1 MFLCSDVQNMFVRI
15 EFGLWSS
22 TLYTK
27 KSFKCGIFVLN
38 RWNAWVIQSIP
49 TKLLPLQ
56 SFFHQMNKIKWNFSS
71 QMKTDFPLFTYM
83 FFSVVL
89 QVRLNYPD
97 KLFEKQ
103 CKWFIVR
110 AICTWCG
117 NRLSFIFCYQ
127 SYFSGNTPF
136 NLDPYIMWQL
146 IRLTQWKYNVA
157 RYALKGYL
165 TFSSKKSLH
174 SLCDLSWSNDK
185 IKFQWRFLMWRR
197 EYTTLIFLKITQ
209 HRQGLLG

>member
-1 MFLCSDVQNMFVRI
+1 MIINFVHEK
-15 EFGLWSS
+15 EFQMWDIRSEQMEHLGHSEHFYKIIS
-22 TLYTK
+22 VTK
-27 KSFKCGIFVLN
+27 F
-38 RWNAWVIQSIP
+38 
-49 TKLLPLQ
+49 
-56 SFFHQMNKIKWNFSS
+56 FFHQMNSVKWNFSS
-71 QMKTDFPLFTYM
+71 QMKTDFPLFSYK
-83 FFSVVL
+83 FFSLVF

-127 SYFSGNTPF
+127 RYFSGNIPF

-146 IRLTQWKYNVA
+146 IRLTPWKYDVA
-157 RYALKGYL
+157 RYASKECL

-174 SLCDLSWSNDK
+174 NLCDIEL
-185 IKFQWRFLMWRR
+185 
-197 EYTTLIFLKITQ
+197 E
-209 HRQGLLG
+209 